1 MTDTT
6 HTVHPGETFESTP
19 FSPPLLGTD
28 GYDLDVMCKGDPK
41 VKHWRVPTKEV
52 GEYNGN

>member
-6 HTVHPGETFESTP
+6 DTLHPGGTFESPP
-19 FSPPLLGTD
+19 FSSPLLGTD
-28 GYDLDVMCKGDPK
+28 GYDLDVKCTGDPK
-41 VKHWRVPTKEV
+41 FKHSRVPTKEV

>member
-6 HTVHPGETFESTP
+6 HTFHPGGTFESTP

-28 GYDLDVMCKGDPK
+28 GYDLDVMCTGDPK